1 MSWFL
6 FCEEVKTMVFPSGD
20 HLGALTSP
28 PENDVNCSG
37 FDPSLLATQIW
48 AAPDRCDMK
57 ASLRPSGESCGLM
70 SRRLEATT
78 LWAGWD
84 GMVVSLTQMF
94 VSRIGRM

>member
-6 FCEEVKTMVFPSGD
+6 SCEEVKTMVFPSGD

-48 AAPDRCDMK
+48 VVPDRSDVN
-57 ASLRPSGESCGLM
+57 ASLRPSGENCGLLSVRM
-70 SRRLEATT
+70 DATT
-78 LWAGWD
+78 LWAGRD
-84 GMVVSLTQMF
+84 GTVVSLTQMF
-94 VSRIGRM
+94 VSEIGRT